1 MSLVAGV
8 HFRNPRAVFNGA
20 AGGGGLGLWLASL
33 GCAGSKQGSGGTQ
46 SQQTGKGSNAAHGL
60 ALKSSCNSRREAA
73 APRRAASAA
82 TWTYRFVN
90 LRSHRVFLT
99 ILVVVIAVVVA
110 GLAAGALVS
119 FPASLLI
126 PLLLMAAATAL
137 FYIWA

>member
-1 MSLVAGV
+1 M
-8 HFRNPRAVFNGA
+8 
-20 AGGGGLGLWLASL
+20 
-33 GCAGSKQGSGGTQ
+33 
-46 SQQTGKGSNAAHGL
+46 
-60 ALKSSCNSRREAA
+60 
-73 APRRAASAA
+73 RAASAA